1 MLFNVVFGL
10 RQGRN
15 RVVEWG
21 SAEVKALTA
30 LVRAP
35 DSHTPDTIRLE
46 LCKIAAPPRL
56 RYPR

>member
-10 RQGRN
+10 RQRM
-15 RVVEWG
+15 VVEWG

-35 DSHTPDTIRLE
+35 DSRTPDTIRLE

-56 RYPR
+56 RYLR